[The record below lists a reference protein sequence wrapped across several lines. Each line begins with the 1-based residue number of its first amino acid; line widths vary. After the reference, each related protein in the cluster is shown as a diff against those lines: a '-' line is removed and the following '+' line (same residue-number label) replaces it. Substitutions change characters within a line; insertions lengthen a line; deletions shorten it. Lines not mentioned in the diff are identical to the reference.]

1 MTKNI
6 IIPFLTALLLVSPVG
21 LDAAEFQAALKPRTQ
36 FLPDQTW
43 PDDTG
48 VHINAHGGGV
58 MFHEGT
64 YYWFGEHKI
73 TGETAE
79 VGVHCYSS
87 TDLYN
92 WKDEGVAL
100 AMVDDPQSDITKGC
114 ILERPKVIYNAATK
128 KFVMWFHLELKGKAR
143 RAARSGVAV
152 ANRATGP
159 YTFLGSARLD
169 VGTWPMNVTE
179 EQKAGFT
186 EAQKLIGTTFSGG
199 PNPEVPKHNL
209 LARDF
214 TLGQMAKDMTLFV
227 DDDGKAY
234 HVFASEENSTLH
246 ISQLTDDYLSHSG
259 KWVRV
264 FEHRWNEAPA
274 LCKYNGRYWMIS
286 SDCTGWDPNTARLAV
301 ADYIWGPWKEL
312 GNPLIEAVPIGDVV
326 KLTLPQWKELG
337 YPSVGGSP
345 RKYTLG
351 PEKTF
356 GGQSTCILPV
366 NGRPGAF
373 IAMFDIWRPKNA
385 ITGGY
390 VWLPMKFEK
399 DRFTITWCDA
409 WDLSVF
415 GPSTAAQQ

>member
-1 MTKNI
+1 MKN
-6 IIPFLTALLLVSPVG
+6 LLLILAVLLLTPLVG
-21 LDAAEFQAALKPRTQ
+21 LPAAESPAPQKPRTQ
-36 FLPDQTW
+36 FLPDQPW
-43 PDDTG
+43 PDDQG

-58 MFHEGT
+58 MFHEGV

-73 TGETAE
+73 SGETAE

-92 WKDEGVAL
+92 WKDCGIAL
-100 AMVDDPQSDITKGC
+100 AMSDDPASDITKGC

-128 KFVMWFHLELKGKAR
+128 KFVMWFHLELKGQAR

-152 ANRATGP
+152 AERATGP
-159 YTFLGSARLD
+159 YTFLRSVRPD
-169 VGTWPMNVTE
+169 VGTWPMNVTA
-179 EQKAGFT
+179 EQKAGFK
-186 EAQKLIGTTFSGG
+186 EAQKLIGTAFIGG

-246 ISQLTDDYLSHSG
+246 LSQLTDDYLSHSG
-259 KWVRV
+259 KWVRL
-264 FEHRWNEAPA
+264 FEHRWHEAPA
-274 LCKYNGRYWMIS
+274 LCKYQGRYWMIS
-286 SDCTGWDPNTARLAV
+286 SDCSGWDPNTARLSV
-301 ADYIWGPWKEL
+301 ADSIWGPWKEL
-312 GNPLIEAVPIGDVV
+312 GNPLVEASPVGDVV
-326 KLTLPQWKELG
+326 KLTLPEWKERG
-337 YPSVGGSP
+337 YPSVGGNP

-373 IAMFDIWRPKNA
+373 IALFDIWRPKDA
-385 ITGGY
+385 IKGGY
-390 VWLPMKFEK
+390 LWLPMKFAK
-399 DRFTITWCDA
+399 DRFTITWRDA

-415 GPSTAAQQ
+415 GPSDTTKH

>member
-1 MTKNI
+1 MNRI
-6 IIPFLTALLLVSPVG
+6 HSLVIALLLTPLAVLHATEPQP
-21 LDAAEFQAALKPRTQ
+21 LPKMRTQ
-36 FLPDQTW
+36 FLPDQPW
-43 PDDTG
+43 LDDHG

-58 MFHEGT
+58 VFHDGT

-73 TGETAE
+73 SGETAE

-87 TDLYN
+87 VDLYN

-100 AMVDDPQSDITKGC
+100 AMSDDSHSDISKGC
-114 ILERPKVIYNAATK
+114 ILERPKVIYNSATK
-128 KFVMWFHLELKGKAR
+128 KFVMWFHLELKGQER

-152 ANRATGP
+152 AARATGP
-159 YTFLGSARLD
+159 YTFLGSVRPDAG
-169 VGTWPMNVTE
+169 VWPLNVTE
-179 EQKAGFT
+179 EQKAGFK
-186 EAQKLIGTTFSGG
+186 EAQKLIGTHYIGG

-234 HVFASEENSTLH
+234 HIFASEENSTLH

-274 LCKYNGRYWMIS
+274 LCKHNGRYWMIS

-301 ADYIWGPWKEL
+301 ADSIWGPWREL
-312 GNPLIEAVPIGDVV
+312 GNPLIESSNAGEVA
-326 KLTLPQWKELG
+326 KLTLSQWKKLG
-337 YPSVGGSP
+337 YPSVGGTP

-351 PEKTF
+351 PQKTF
-356 GGQSTCILPV
+356 GGQITFILPV

-373 IAMFDIWRPKNA
+373 IAMFDIWRPKDA
-385 ITGGY
+385 INGGY
-390 VWLPMKFEK
+390 VWLPIKFEGESLGA
-399 DRFTITWCDA
+399 TPGICLCLTQWIQSP
-409 WDLSVF
+409 LI
-415 GPSTAAQQ
+415 